1 VALDVVCDVAL
12 VISRDAASDLVGSQY
27 MSNVR
32 GLIIL
37 LISGVTTSIFRVVR
51 MSENVE
57 ITLGRFNY
65 TVTDGNCKIPPRRC
79 LWI

>member
-37 LISGVTTSIFRVVR
+37 LISGVTSILRVVR
-51 MSENVE
+51 MSENFE

-65 TVTDGNCKIPPRRC
+65 TVTDENCKIPPRRC

>member
-1 VALDVVCDVAL
+1 LDVVCDVAL

-51 MSENVE
+51 MSENFE
-57 ITLGRFNY
+57 ITLVRYNY
-65 TVTDGNCKIPPRRC
+65 TVTDENCKIPPRRC